1 MASVNTESAKPGD
14 MSLGHFG
21 VPEFGWRVPLDHEFP
36 EKWGA
41 LKYLRFL
48 QMIKLIPT
56 ICRYFKFIQKMK
68 ALGRRP
74 FIDIVPVSFKRIYGV
89 PIGGIGCGAINRGW
103 KGEFCRWSLTPGI
116 YTYDIVEVNQFTVR
130 IQRPDQPVYQQVLYP
145 GQVSSQHLAQS
156 WQWQF
161 PGNQAQYHGLY
172 PRAWTVY
179 RIPDQDVTL
188 VCRQVSS
195 VFPHDYSDTCLPVGV
210 FVWEI
215 HNHAPAPVDVSIM
228 FTWQNGIGA
237 ASDRNGGRWNE
248 AFCTEGAEGSS
259 EASVVGVLL
268 HDDQPI
274 NRCTMGISAAS
285 QEGVKVTHCAAF
297 NPSANADALWEDL
310 LEDGHLN
317 SSTDPAPKS
326 QEGELTA
333 AAVCAS
339 CQVGDKSQS
348 KMEFV
353 LAWDMP
359 RVHFKS
365 KGQSYLRRYT
375 RWFGQDGKA
384 APRLCSHALRNYP
397 QWEEAIESWQR
408 PILEEDFYPAWYK
421 SALFNELY
429 FMSDGGSV
437 WLELQEDRANGSPA
451 GSNSTPDR
459 PCKMAKLRKDV
470 GLFAYLEGHEYR
482 MFNTYD
488 VHFYASFA
496 LTMLWPRI
504 EISLQD
510 FIGSCVSV
518 TDDESYSQLANGK
531 QATRKLADCIPHDI
545 GDPEEE
551 PWKRINGYYQHDT
564 CQWKDLNLKFVLM
577 IYRDFYQI
585 QDLVFLREMY
595 PKCKTVMETAK
606 LQDIDDDGLIDNSG
620 MPDQTYD
627 AWVMTGASAYCGGL
641 WLAAL
646 RCMVEMA
653 HILGHDTDAS
663 EYSAILDKGKVS
675 YEAKLW
681 NGKYYNYDSSH
692 SPLSQT
698 CMADQ
703 LAGQWYLRACN
714 LARDQTG
721 ADIFPANH
729 VRSALETVYRTN
741 VLPFREGRF
750 GAVNGVKPNGRID
763 CSTMQSEEVW
773 TGVTYGLAAS
783 MIQEGLVKE
792 GFQTASG
799 IYHTCYERAGLGFQT
814 PEAIML
820 KQAFRSS
827 GYMRPLAIW
836 AMQWALE
843 NRHKQAALEDA
854 VKSPGENCNGNI

>member
-1 MASVNTESAKPGD
+1 MASAKSEAD
-14 MSLGHFG
+14 QQELSMGHFG

-36 EKWGA
+36 EKWQT
-41 LKYLRFL
+41 LKRLRFL
-48 QMIKLIPT
+48 HIVKLIPT
-56 ICRYFKFIQKMK
+56 IYRYVKFTKRMR

-74 FIDIVPVSFKRIYGV
+74 FIDVIPIPFKPIYGV

-116 YTYDIVEVNQFTVR
+116 YTYDIVEANQFTVR
-130 IQRPDQPVYQQVLYP
+130 IQRPGKPVYQQVLYP
-145 GQVSSQHLAQS
+145 GQVSSRHLAQA

-161 PGNQAQYHGLY
+161 PGDQAHYHGLY

-188 VCRQVSS
+188 VCRQVSPI
-195 VFPHDYSDTCLPVGV
+195 FPHDYKDTCLPVGV
-210 FVWEI
+210 FVWEV
-215 HNHAPAPVDVSIM
+215 HNHAQTPVDVSIM

-237 ASDRNGGRWNE
+237 DSDKNGGRWNE
-248 AFCTEGAEGSS
+248 AFCNEGTEGSTED
-259 EASVVGVLL
+259 SVIGVLL
-268 HDDQPI
+268 HDEAPSMG
-274 NRCTMGISAAS
+274 CTMAISAAS
-285 QEGVKVTHCAAF
+285 QEGVKVTYCTVF
-297 NPSANADALWEDL
+297 DPNTNADALWEDL
-310 LEDGHLN
+310 LLDGQLN
-317 SSTDPAPKS
+317 SSTVPAFKTD
-326 QEGELTA
+326 QDELTA

-339 CQVGDKSQS
+339 CHVEEKSRG

-365 KGQSYLRRYT
+365 KGHSYLRRYT
-375 RWFGQDGKA
+375 RWFGHNGKA
-384 APRLCSHALRNYP
+384 ATRLCSHALHSYP

-408 PILEEDFYPAWYK
+408 PILDEDTYPAWYK

-429 FMSDGGSV
+429 FMSDGGTV
-437 WLELQEDRANGSPA
+437 WLELQEDQSNG
-451 GSNSTPDR
+451 GTTCSNGVQDR
-459 PCKMAKLRKDV
+459 PCKMTELRKDM

-496 LTMLWPRI
+496 LAMLWPRI

-510 FIGSCVSV
+510 FIGSCVNV
-518 TDDESYSQLANGK
+518 IDDESYYQIANGRL
-531 QATRKLADCIPHDI
+531 ATRKQADCIPHDI

-564 CQWKDLNLKFVLM
+564 CKWKDLNLKFVLM

-595 PKCKTVMETAK
+595 PKCKSVMETSK
-606 LQDIDDDGLIDNSG
+606 LQDTDDDGLIDNSG
-620 MPDQTYD
+620 SADQTYD

-653 HILGHDTDAS
+653 HILGNEVDAADYS
-663 EYSAILDKGKVS
+663 EILDKGRVS
-675 YEAKLW
+675 YESKLW
-681 NGKYYNYDSSH
+681 NGKYYNYDSSNT
-692 SPLSQT
+692 SPSKT

-703 LAGQWYLRACN
+703 TAGQWYLRACN
-714 LARDQTG
+714 LTTDRSG
-721 ADIFPANH
+721 ADVFPTDH
-729 VRSALETVYRTN
+729 VHSALATIYKMN

-750 GAVNGVKPNGRID
+750 GAMNGVKPNGKVD
-763 CSTMQSEEVW
+763 SCSMQCEEVW

-814 PEAIML
+814 PEAIL
-820 KQAFRSS
+820 LRQVHRST

-843 NRHKQAALEDA
+843 NRHKGAASEDS
-854 VKSPGENCNGNI
+854 VKTTSESNGNI